1 MLFYNE
7 LTFELLKT
15 FFLLLQFGF
24 FKLVQQ
30 DNENSYFRQKTKT
43 FHLNDYFSGKKDS
56 NDEACLK
63 KILKILAFLL
73 EFEEDYF
80 RDLQINNIKR
90 GEY

>member
-1 MLFYNE
+1 MFYNE

-24 FKLVQQ
+24 FKLVKE
-30 DNENSYFRQKTKT
+30 DNDNKYYRQKTKT
-43 FHLNDYFSGKKDS
+43 FHLNNYFSDKKND
-56 NDEACLK
+56 NDEACLQ

-80 RDLQINNIKR
+80 KDLQINNIKR
-90 GEY
+90 G